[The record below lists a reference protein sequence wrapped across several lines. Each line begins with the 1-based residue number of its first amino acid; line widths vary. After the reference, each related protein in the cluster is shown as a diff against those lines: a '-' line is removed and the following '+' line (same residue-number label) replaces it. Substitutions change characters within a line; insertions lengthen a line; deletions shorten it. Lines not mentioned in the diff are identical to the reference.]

1 MWNFND
7 FETLKEQHKQCLG
20 RDLTKY
26 LKKLSGGNGEES
38 GPRLVPADIDHNGLD
53 TLSTALGQNQT
64 YTNYMGGG
72 YTRNDFNIKDSVGNS
87 LNANTTASVSVD
99 YRVSAK
105 TLNTFLDNFLMPD
118 YVAIKRRFGV
128 DYATFG
134 LLTKMTESSPD
145 CLIRTSD
152 YTMVCG
158 EGTLRVSL
166 K

>member
-1 MWNFND
+1 M
-7 FETLKEQHKQCLG
+7 
-20 RDLTKY
+20 
-26 LKKLSGGNGEES
+26 LS
-38 GPRLVPADIDHNGLD
+38 A
-53 TLSTALGQNQT
+53 ALGQNQT

-72 YTRNDFNIKDSVGNS
+72 YTRADLNIKDSDGNS
-87 LNANTTASVSVD
+87 INANTPANANVN

-105 TLNTFLDNFLMPD
+105 TLKTFLDNFLMPD